1 MAIRPAWQ
9 GTVRGVTK
17 VLEALVRAMGSHRSS
32 PKERNDVVIVVTFIV
47 TITVTVTIILIVM
60 PPASREGGTWAV

>member
-47 TITVTVTIILIVM
+47 TVTVIIILIVR